1 MKILARASGILLIGF
16 ILATVAWD
24 QAAPAPQQKKNTAAD
39 TALNVHT
46 ADDPGMLRET
56 QLAVDV
62 NGRSGL
68 VWWIPFEFWVDAAVK
83 NGTPP
88 ETARKNLSALQG
100 YTVVG
105 VFLAKVSSLG
115 SFDYVSPT
123 ELQRNIFIRDSEGQ
137 DYAAI
142 SEVTGDAKNLADIM
156 RPMLANALGRAGENF
171 AMIFFPAKAKSGK
184 SIANAASKGQFSVVL
199 KDVAG
204 EPETIFLWRTPL
216 TSISAPRYCPVG
228 KERVHADWEYCP
240 WHGVKLE
247 GKP

>member
-1 MKILARASGILLIGF
+1 MKIQERASGVLLIGS
-16 ILATVAWD
+16 ILAVLAWG
-24 QAAPAPQQKKNTAAD
+24 QVTPTPQQKKIAAAD
-39 TALNVHT
+39 TAQNIHT
-46 ADDPGMLRET
+46 ADDPGILRET

-83 NGTPP
+83 NGTTP
-88 ETARKNLSALQG
+88 EKARKNLSALQG

-115 SFDYVSPT
+115 SFDYVSPA
-123 ELQRNIFIRDSEGQ
+123 ELQKNTFIRDSEGQ

-156 RPMLANALGRAGENF
+156 RPMLANAMGRAGENF

-184 SIANAASKGQFSVVL
+184 AIAAVASKGQFSVVL
-199 KDVAG
+199 KDIAG

-216 TSISAPRYCPVG
+216 TSVSVPRYCPVG

-247 GKP
+247 DKP